1 MDVAARLREEARA
14 TDERRLLVLAGD
26 PATTR
31 QRAEDAL
38 DAAAID
44 RAATTYLGPA
54 EPLECEC
61 LETTQS
67 DALLGTTRTALVVD
81 CHERCE
87 PDTLGRVAGVVD
99 GGGLLLLLVPPLDE
113 WPDRHDAFDDSL
125 AVPPFEAPD
134 VTGQFRR
141 RLVETLR
148 AHRGIAVVDVDTGT
162 VERDGRCE
170 RAPRL
175 AAPPVTPPE
184 NHDFPAPAY
193 DACRTQDQS
202 DALAAFE
209 TLREDGAALVVEAD
223 RGRGKS
229 SVAGLAAGSLAL
241 AGADVLVTAPGYRS
255 ARELF
260 ARASELLAGLD
271 ALAGRDRADA
281 PHRLDT
287 AGGEIRF
294 CEPDALADRSGEF
307 DRVFVDEAAAFPV
320 DRLRATLDADGV
332 AFTTTVHG
340 YEGAGRGFSVRF
352 RADLADSPLSVT
364 EVDLAEPIRY
374 AAGDPV
380 EVWSFRALALDA
392 GPPVDPLVADATPG
406 TVTYRSLSTAELLD
420 DETLLREVFGLLVL
434 AHYRTEPNDLA
445 RLLDA
450 PNVSVHA
457 LLFEGHPVSVAL
469 LAREGGLSADR
480 RGTLYEGGTVEGN
493 LLPDLLASQLR
504 DEDAAG
510 PVGHRVLRIATH
522 SVARSRGLG
531 SALLSRLRDQCANGG
546 DDTPGVA
553 ASAGGVDE
561 SGSDWLGV
569 AFGATPRLVEFW
581 RANGFRSVHLGT
593 SRDARSG
600 EHSAVMLDPLSAAGR
615 ALRERHTDW
624 FLRRLPGTLA
634 DALSAVDPDL
644 VRAVCRATAGTPA
657 LELTRFEWRVAAGI
671 PHGAAFVETAPRPV
685 RRLAV
690 RHLVD
695 PVESSP
701 DKTGALSARQERLLV
716 CKTLQCRSW
725 TETAD
730 TVDADSVRACKRA
743 LGDAVERLVDLYG
756 DETAREEL
764 ERLR

>member
-31 QRAEDAL
+31 ERAGSAL

-54 EPLECEC
+54 EPLDCEC

-67 DALLGTTRTALVVD
+67 DALLGVTRAALVVD

-125 AVPPFEAPD
+125 AVPPFEAAD
-134 VTGQFRR
+134 VTGHFRR

-148 AHRGIAVVDVDTGT
+148 THRGVAIVDVDTGT

-170 RAPRL
+170 RAPRPP
-175 AAPPVTPPE
+175 AGPVTPPE
-184 NHDFPAPAY
+184 DHAFPAAAY

-209 TLREDGAALVVEAD
+209 ALREDGAAVVVEAD

-271 ALAGRDRADA
+271 ALAARDRADA
-281 PHRLDT
+281 PHRLAT

-294 CEPDALADRSGEF
+294 CEPAELADRSGEF
-307 DRVFVDEAAAFPV
+307 DRVFVDEAAALPV
-320 DRLRATLDADGV
+320 DRLRATLAADGA

-352 RADLADSPLSVT
+352 RAELADSTLSVADA
-364 EVDLAEPIRY
+364 DLAEPIRY

-392 GPPVDPLVADATPG
+392 GPPVDPLVADATPE
-406 TVTYRSLSTAELLD
+406 TATYRALSSADLLD
-420 DETLLREVFGLLVL
+420 DENLLREVFGLLVL

-457 LLFEGHPVSVAL
+457 LLFDGHPVSVAL

-480 RGTLYEGGTVEGN
+480 RRALSEGGTVRGN
-493 LLPDLLASQLR
+493 LIPDLLASQLR

-522 SVARSRGLG
+522 SAARSRGLG
-531 SALLSRLRDQCANGG
+531 SLLLSRLREHCVDGHDAVGANEQ
-546 DDTPGVA
+546 
-553 ASAGGVDE
+553 SADPAVE
-561 SGSDWLGV
+561 SDWLGV

-581 RANGFRSVHLGT
+581 RANGFQSVHLGT

-615 ALRERHTDW
+615 QLCERHTDW

-657 LELTRFEWRVAAGI
+657 LDLTRFEWRVAAGI
-671 PHGAAFVETAPRPV
+671 PHGAAFIETAPRPV
-685 RRLAV
+685 RRLAL

-695 PVESSP
+695 PAESTPGQTDGS
-701 DKTGALSARQERLLV
+701 LSAREERLLV
-716 CKTLQCRSW
+716 CKALQCRSW
-725 TETAD
+725 AETSEVVGAESAR
-730 TVDADSVRACKRA
+730 TCKRA
-743 LGDAVERLVDLYG
+743 LGGAVERLVELYG

>member
-1 MDVAARLREEARA
+1 MHVAARLREEARA
-14 TDERRLLVLAGD
+14 SDERRLLVLAGD
-26 PATTR
+26 PTTTR
-31 QRAEDAL
+31 ERAEGAL

-54 EPLECEC
+54 EPLDCEC
-61 LETTQS
+61 LDTTQS
-67 DALLGTTRTALVVD
+67 HRLLGTTRTALVVD

-99 GGGLLLLLVPPLDE
+99 GGGLLVLLVPPLSE
-113 WPDRHDAFDDSL
+113 WPDRRDAFDDSL
-125 AVPPFEAPD
+125 AVPPFETAD
-134 VTGQFRR
+134 VTGHFRR

-148 AHRGIAVVDVDTGT
+148 AHRGVAVVDVDTGT

-175 AAPPVTPPE
+175 AAPPVTPPAG
-184 NHDFPAPAY
+184 HAFPAAAY

-209 TLREDGAALVVEAD
+209 RLREDGAALVVEAD

-241 AGADVLVTAPGYRS
+241 AGQDVLVTAPGYRS

-260 ARASELLAGLD
+260 ARAAELLTEAG
-271 ALAGRDRADA
+271 ALADRDRTDA
-281 PHRLDT
+281 PHRLAT

-294 CEPDALADRSGEF
+294 CEPAALTDHADEF
-307 DRVFVDEAAAFPV
+307 DRVFVDEAAALPV
-320 DRLRATLDADGV
+320 DRLRETLDADGA

-352 RADLADSPLSVT
+352 RAELADSALSVT
-364 EVDLAEPIRY
+364 DANLAEPIRY

-392 GPPVDPLVADATPG
+392 RPPVDPLVADATPES
-406 TVTYRSLSTAELLD
+406 VTYRALSPAELTA

-457 LLFEGHPVSVAL
+457 LLSEGHPVSVAL
-469 LAREGGLSADR
+469 LAREGGLAPDR
-480 RGTLYEGGTVEGN
+480 RAALYEGGTVRGN
-493 LLPDLLASQLR
+493 LIPDLLASQLR

-522 SVARSRGLG
+522 SAARSRGLG
-531 SALLSRLRDQCANGG
+531 SLLLSHLRERCVNDRG
-546 DDTPGVA
+546 DD
-553 ASAGGVDE
+553 AGGVDR
-561 SGSDWLGV
+561 SSADGVSDWLGV

-581 RANGFRSVHLGT
+581 RANGFQTVHLGT

-600 EHSAVMLDPLSAAGR
+600 EHSAVMLDPLSTAGR
-615 ALRERHTDW
+615 DLCERHTRW

-634 DALSAVDPDL
+634 DTLSSADPDL
-644 VRAVCRATAGTPA
+644 VRAVCRAAAGTPA
-657 LELTRFEWRVAAGI
+657 LDLTRFEWRVAAGI

-685 RRLAV
+685 RRLAL

-695 PVESSP
+695 PVESPP
-701 DKTGALSARQERLLV
+701 DGRTALSARQERLLV
-716 CKTLQCRSW
+716 CVALQYRSW
-725 TETAD
+725 AETSAVIGA
-730 TVDADSVRACKRA
+730 TSTRACKRA
-743 LGDAVERLVDLYG
+743 LGDTVERLVALYG
-756 DETAREEL
+756 DETARAEL